1 MRWDGWIRGAWPPN
15 RGFVISVK
23 ETLQPGTKLDRYG
36 GWTENGVIRD
46 TGTFLSP
53 AGASFEGRALPDYTL
68 KKPLSTCEVLKSYE
82 VDAGPAIP
90 WFGKAG
96 MNKQYETADNVENLI
111 RNGVLEKIMKNGI
124 KAQVL
129 LHDGFEN
136 DFIHKKNVIICP
148 YCSGEVVFSVYGSKS
163 FNSEDLEFKQ
173 FYSKKIRGVKEMTKG
188 SGLYHYNDESIS
200 FFETQCD
207 SGRHNLLIFS
217 TFSEIQPARYISHL
231 IGIFLKN

>member
-1 MRWDGWIRGAWPPN
+1 LNPGHLHTAILLAPGNGMDYLFPLRLTEHNSSSRSGTMNIVFMRIDLAKNVFQLCGLNHMRRMRWDGWIRGAWPPN

-36 GWTENGVIRD
+36 GWTENGVIRN

-111 RNGVLEKIMKNGI
+111 RNGVL
-124 KAQVL
+124 
-129 LHDGFEN
+129 
-136 DFIHKKNVIICP
+136 KKN
-148 YCSGEVVFSVYGSKS
+148 YEKWY
-163 FNSEDLEFKQ
+163 
-173 FYSKKIRGVKEMTKG
+173 
-188 SGLYHYNDESIS
+188 
-200 FFETQCD
+200 
-207 SGRHNLLIFS
+207 
-217 TFSEIQPARYISHL
+217 
-231 IGIFLKN
+231 